1 MLKVILVD
9 DETLVKVGIKSL
21 ANWEELGFRIVA
33 EGSNGEQGLSL
44 ISQHKPDLVIT
55 DIVMPKLDG
64 IDMMK
69 KARALNPN
77 ITFVVLSSY
86 DEFDLVKRA
95 MKYGAWDYLLKLN
108 ICEESLTEMLTN
120 VKEKIMSDR
129 SKHTAAEVVPIQLD
143 VQNTNI
149 IKQEFFKSL
158 IENNFED
165 RKYIDAKL
173 NIMNLSFDE
182 SKLRIGIV
190 KTNLYST
197 DNKYSEE
204 DVKLVDFMIMEI
216 LNEIANE
223 FFNSIFLKWEYGVFV
238 FVFSQDND
246 IDDANTREQI
256 KIMGNTMLEMLKKYI
271 NISAAIGV
279 SGVNNGY
286 LSLPA
291 AFEQAEKALEMLFY
305 RGFGSIIFFDDTY
318 EAVDQKHKPVQINL
332 KEDLTKAI
340 EVIDIPAIDRVFN
353 EIKSYIKSSSATR
366 NEIKEICNQTACL
379 CDILLGEKWN
389 AYKEAQAKNE
399 LVTEMVYK
407 MQTLEEIISWL
418 DNYKGKMIAYLNKE
432 NYDEKH
438 VLVSRAKKYISENYL
453 GATTLKEVATYLNI
467 SAGYLSGIFT
477 KYTGEHFTD
486 YVNKIKIAEAQKMLK
501 DGQYKIYEISYM
513 LGYENSCYF
522 SKVFRKI
529 VGVSPTDF
537 LKMNVK

>member
-44 ISQHKPDLVIT
+44 ISQHNPDLVIT

-108 ICEESLTEMLTN
+108 ICEESLTEMLIN
-120 VKEKIMSDR
+120 VKEKIMSQR
-129 SKHTAAEVVPIQLD
+129 SKLMATEFVPIQLD

-149 IKQEFFKSL
+149 MRQEFFKSL

-173 NIMNLSFDE
+173 KIMDLSFDE

-190 KTNLYST
+190 KANLYST

-246 IDDANTREQI
+246 DANTREQI
-256 KIMGNTMLEMLKKYI
+256 KIMGDTMLEMLKKYI

-279 SGVNNGY
+279 SDVYNGY

-305 RGFGSIIFFDDTY
+305 RGFGSTIFFDDTY
-318 EAVDQKHKPVQINL
+318 EAIDQKHKPVQVNL

-353 EIKSYIKSSSATR
+353 EIESYIKSSSPTR

-453 GATTLKEVATYLNI
+453 GATTLKEVAIYLNI